1 MQQGTLMQNQCK
13 GDPFALLV
21 DIERRSRTHA
31 AGLPRQTEV
40 KGVWVGIGFRIGATQ
55 LLAPLGEV
63 SEILT
68 YPELARVPMAKPW
81 VRGIANVRG
90 NLLPIMDLQ
99 GYLGH
104 PPMSLG
110 RSSRVLVVQHEG
122 VLAGLLV
129 DEVLGLKHFLEEE
142 QISALPEVDAALR
155 PYLSYSFRKGDERW
169 AVFSMHGLAETPQFL
184 QVAV

>member
-1 MQQGTLMQNQCK
+1 MQDQCK

-21 DIERRSRTHA
+21 DIERRSRANA

-40 KGVWVGIGFRIGATQ
+40 KGVWVGIGFRLGAIH

-68 YPELARVPMAKPW
+68 YPDLARVPMAKPW

-99 GYLGH
+99 GYLGG
-104 PPMSLG
+104 PLMPLG
-110 RSSRVLVVQHEG
+110 RSSRVLVVQYQG
-122 VLAGLLV
+122 VFAGLLV
-129 DEVLGLKHFLEEE
+129 DEVLGLKHFLKEE
-142 QISALPEVDAALR
+142 QSSALPEVEAALR
-155 PYLSYSFRKGDERW
+155 PYLSYAFRKEEEHW
-169 AVFSMHGLAETPQFL
+169 VVFSMYSLAETPQFL